1 MTGAEALAMSQAA
14 ILYTVGGYLGAC
26 AFVAIGWALIS
37 RRWGWYPR
45 KRQRVMFVERMVK
58 R

>member
-14 ILYTVGGYLGAC
+14 ILYTVVGYLGAC
-26 AFVAIGWALIS
+26 AFVVIGWALIS
-37 RRWGWYPR
+37 RRWGWYHR
-45 KRQRVMFVERMVK
+45 KRQRVMFGEREVK